1 MFSRAT
7 KHFSKLLP
15 GICLSFVKLALA
27 SQAKVLIA
35 DIKLLKEAEDLIRS
49 SETAGRIAYAT
60 CDVCKWDQLDH
71 LPAEVESAFG
81 DGAVADVWVAGAG
94 VFEPNISSFFMDS
107 EDDCY
112 RAMRINAEHPIK
124 LTRIAMRSSLK
135 ANKPGVVLIVA
146 SGAGVTG
153 FYGSPL
159 YCATKHA
166 VVGFTKSMAQADK
179 DENIKIVS
187 VCPGIVATPLWKG
200 EDAAKVAKQY
210 AYDDKT
216 ALTAEEVAEAMKD
229 LVEQGKYGGGS
240 LLEVTKANGVK
251 LLESNE
257 STLTQ
262 GPEAKTW
269 ADGVY
274 APVREI
280 FNKERGAGSR
290 AAPST
295 LR

>member
-1 MFSRAT
+1 
-7 KHFSKLLP
+7 
-15 GICLSFVKLALA
+15 VKLALA

-35 DIKLLKEAEDLIRS
+35 DIKLLKEAEDLVRS
-49 SETAGRIAYAT
+49 PEAAGRVAYAT
-60 CDVCKWDQLDH
+60 CDVCKWDQLDR

-81 DGAVADVWVAGAG
+81 EGAVTDVWVAGAG
-94 VFEPNISSFFMDS
+94 VFEPNLSSFFMDN

-112 RAMRINAEHPIK
+112 RAMRVNAEHPIK
-124 LTRIAMRSSLK
+124 LARIAMRSSLK

-146 SGAGVTG
+146 SGAGVIG

-179 DENIKIVS
+179 DENIKVVS

-200 EDAAKVAKQY
+200 EAAEKVAKQY
-210 AYDDKT
+210 AYDDKI

-257 STLTQ
+257 SALTQ
-262 GPEAKTW
+262 GPEAKAW

-280 FNKERGAGSR
+280 LKKERGAGTR
-290 AAPST
+290 AAT
-295 LR
+295 

>member
-1 MFSRAT
+1 
-7 KHFSKLLP
+7 
-15 GICLSFVKLALA
+15 
-27 SQAKVLIA
+27 
-35 DIKLLKEAEDLIRS
+35 
-49 SETAGRIAYAT
+49 
-60 CDVCKWDQLDH
+60 
-71 LPAEVESAFG
+71 
-81 DGAVADVWVAGAG
+81 
-94 VFEPNISSFFMDS
+94 
-107 EDDCY
+107 
-112 RAMRINAEHPIK
+112 MRINAEHPIK

-146 SGAGVTG
+146 SGAGVIG

-179 DENIKIVS
+179 DEDIKIVS
-187 VCPGIVATPLWKG
+187 ICPGIVATPLWKG

-210 AYDDKT
+210 AYDDKM

-229 LVEQGKYGGGS
+229 LVEQGRYGGGS
-240 LLEVTKANGVK
+240 LLEVSKADGVK

-257 STLTQ
+257 SALTQ
-262 GPEAKTW
+262 GPEAKAW

-280 FNKERGAGSR
+280 FKKERGAGSR
-290 AAPST
+290 AAS
-295 LR
+295 

>member
-1 MFSRAT
+1 
-7 KHFSKLLP
+7 
-15 GICLSFVKLALA
+15 
-27 SQAKVLIA
+27 
-35 DIKLLKEAEDLIRS
+35 
-49 SETAGRIAYAT
+49 
-60 CDVCKWDQLDH
+60 
-71 LPAEVESAFG
+71 
-81 DGAVADVWVAGAG
+81 
-94 VFEPNISSFFMDS
+94 MDN

-146 SGAGVTG
+146 SGAGVIG

-200 EDAAKVAKQY
+200 EDAEKVAKQY
-210 AYDDKT
+210 AYDDKM

-240 LLEVTKANGVK
+240 LLEVSKANGVK
-251 LLESNE
+251 LLESSE

-262 GPEAKTW
+262 GPEAKAW

-280 FNKERGAGSR
+280 LKKERGAGPR
-290 AAPST
+290 AAT
-295 LR
+295 

>member
-1 MFSRAT
+1 M
-7 KHFSKLLP
+7 
-15 GICLSFVKLALA
+15 ALA
-27 SQAKVLIA
+27 SQSRVLIA
-35 DIKLLKEAEDLIRS
+35 DIKLLKEAQDLIRS
-49 SETAGRIAYAT
+49 PETAGRVAYAA
-60 CDVCKWDQLDH
+60 CDVCKWDQLDR
-71 LPAEVESAFG
+71 LPEEVESAFG
-81 DGAVADVWVAGAG
+81 QGAVADVWVAGAG
-94 VFEPNISSFFMDS
+94 VFEPNLSSFFMDN

-124 LTRIAMRSSLK
+124 LTRIAMRSSLR

-146 SGAGVTG
+146 SGAGVIG

-200 EDAAKVAKQY
+200 EAAEKVAKQY
-210 AYDDKT
+210 AYDDKM

-229 LVEQGKYGGGS
+229 LVEKGQYGGGS
-240 LLEVTKANGVK
+240 LLEVSKANGVK

-262 GPEAKTW
+262 GPEAKAW

-274 APVREI
+274 APAREI
-280 FNKERGAGSR
+280 LKKERGAGPR
-290 AAPST
+290 AAT
-295 LR
+295 